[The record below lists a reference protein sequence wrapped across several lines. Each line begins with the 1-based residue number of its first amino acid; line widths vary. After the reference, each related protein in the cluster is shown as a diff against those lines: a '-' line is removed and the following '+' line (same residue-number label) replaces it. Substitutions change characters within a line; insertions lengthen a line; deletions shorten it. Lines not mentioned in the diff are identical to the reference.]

1 MLAPVRTAA
10 PAITP
15 VSLADLK
22 ASLRVDHSDDDAVI
36 GALLAAA
43 VNHFDGWTGILGRC
57 LVEQTWRQD
66 FGCFTDCLRLPLAP
80 VLTVESVTYFDGENA
95 QQTLAASVY
104 GLFSDAR
111 GPYVGLKPDQSWPGS
126 YSRRD
131 AVSVTF
137 KAGYATTPAV
147 PADPGPEA
155 PEQSTVPDPIKLAII
170 MHVKSNYDPL
180 DPTVRDSYQRAI
192 DALVAPFRRVGV

>member
-15 VSLADLK
+15 VSLADVK
-22 ASLRVDHSDDDAVI
+22 AHLRVDHSDDDAMI
-36 GALLAAA
+36 GALLATA
-43 VNHFDGWTGILGRC
+43 VNRFDGWSGILGRC

-66 FGCFTDCLRLPLAP
+66 FGCFSDCLRLPLAP
-80 VLTVESVTYFDGENA
+80 VLSVESVTYFDSENA

-111 GPYVGLKPDQSWPGS
+111 GSYVGLKPDQSWSGT

-137 KAGYATTPAV
+137 KAGYATTPAAGDV
-147 PADPGPEA
+147 PAL
-155 PEQSTVPDPIKLAII
+155 STVPDPIKLAII

-180 DPTVRDSYQRAI
+180 EPAVRDSYQRAI